1 MTDRYEPFA
10 PRLAFGPYGKAFMEL
25 GYHPPDDW
33 YEIARA
39 DFLDSVPAFARWHL
53 DNIDY
58 RAFLTLWPLDVDV
71 AHKYDGASR
80 DDYDWRSSQ
89 DQIGGC
95 YFPKYGVLY
104 SSVAVAN
111 AEGDV
116 REIRA
121 PQRVAAVL
129 RHETAHAL
137 LMAFGKYFEKHV
149 LSEAVR
155 QDVVA
160 LGGYEAMRAGSESS
174 LTPTPAMD
182 DRDILEIGAE
192 ALASLWPGGG
202 CRPTLVTQRLYPR
215 TVAACMH
222 FLHFLKIEKTETLL
236 DRDAPA
242 HRALA
247 ARAQGDLREENRD
260 TLGLSYA
267 ISRAFDPR
275 APLTPREKAAPPRLR
290 GLAKNLIDSLETK
303 RIGAC
308 AWGVELR
315 DTHIAPVNVAVT
327 LLQEVTRLSVGRD
340 TAADMNRLWG
350 DVMPKMP
357 LHNDDTLRLLRSY
370 APLILDMQRL
380 RLDSRQNALF
390 RQSIADLQT
399 PEWMRAN
406 PGLARQIARAAAQMG
421 GAMGENDV
429 CRPQKRIL
437 PAFLRPA
444 R

>member
-1 MTDRYEPFA
+1 MTDAYEPFA

-25 GYHPPDDW
+25 GYRPPDDW
-33 YEIARA
+33 YELARA

-58 RAFLTLWPLDVDV
+58 KAFLTLWPLDVDEARKYNAPRNDEFDPR
-71 AHKYDGASR
+71 AH
-80 DDYDWRSSQ
+80 Q

-95 YFPKYGVLY
+95 YFPRYGVLY

-111 AEGDV
+111 EDGDV
-116 REIRA
+116 REIRS
-121 PQRVAAVL
+121 PQHVAAVL

-137 LMAFGKYFEKHV
+137 LLTFGKHFEKHV
-149 LSEAVR
+149 LGEAVR

-174 LTPTPAMD
+174 LTPTPTMD
-182 DRDILEIGAE
+182 ARDILEISAE

-202 CRPTLVTQRLYPR
+202 CRPAAVTQHLYPH
-215 TVAACMH
+215 TVAACVH
-222 FLHFLKIEKTETLL
+222 FLHFLENEKTATLL
-236 DRDAPA
+236 DREAPA
-242 HRALA
+242 HRALV
-247 ARAQGDLREENRD
+247 ARAQGDLRDDNRD

-275 APLTPREKAAPPRLR
+275 APVTPREKAAPYKLR
-290 GLAKNLIDSLETK
+290 VAARDIIDSLEQQ
-303 RIGAC
+303 RVGAC

-315 DTHIAPVNVAVT
+315 DSHIAPINVAVT
-327 LLQEVTRLSVGRD
+327 LLQEVTRLSAARD
-340 TAADMNRLWG
+340 TAADMNRLWN
-350 DVMPKMP
+350 DAMRKMP
-357 LHNDDTLRLLRSY
+357 QHCDDALRLLRSY
-370 APLILDMQRL
+370 GPLILDMQCL
-380 RLDSRQNALF
+380 RLDSRQSALF

-406 PGLARQIARAAAQMG
+406 PGLARQIARAAAQIE